1 MSRFP
6 PFIRHEEKTKIMER
20 ISYNEL
26 PHGALTG
33 LLKGQEYVDNS
44 SLDISLLELVRMR
57 VSYIN
62 NCAYCLDMHFKEGIH
77 AGETALRLISVAAWR
92 ETSYYSP
99 KEQAAL
105 SFAETLT
112 YMRPDESSETIH
124 DELSKHFSKEEIVL
138 LTLAIIQINSWN
150 RLVRSFGTVA
160 GNYQVK
166 KGAVAS

>member
-1 MSRFP
+1 
-6 PFIRHEEKTKIMER
+6 
-20 ISYNEL
+20 L
-26 PHGALTG
+26 PQGALTG

-44 SLDISLLELVRMR
+44 GLDIKLLDLIRMR

-62 NCAYCLDMHFKEGIH
+62 NCAYCLDMHFKEGIE
-77 AGETALRLISVAAWR
+77 AGETALRLISVPAWR

-105 SFAETLT
+105 AFAETLT
-112 YMRPDESSETIH
+112 YMPANEASENIH
-124 DELSKHFSKEEIVL
+124 DGLSEYFSKTEIAL

-160 GNYQVK
+160 GKYQVK
-166 KGAVAS
+166 KKAVA